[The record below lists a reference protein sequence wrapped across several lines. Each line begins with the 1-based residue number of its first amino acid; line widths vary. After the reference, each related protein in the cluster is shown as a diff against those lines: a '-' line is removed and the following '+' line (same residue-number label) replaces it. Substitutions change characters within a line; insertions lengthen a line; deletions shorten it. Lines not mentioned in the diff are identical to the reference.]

1 MKKKEGYFVFL
12 YCIDK
17 KFLFLNGSVLKDY
30 YVLEDWKL
38 IMIYFLFNLVYL
50 FIILIFKSN

>member
-1 MKKKEGYFVFL
+1 MFIKKKEILFLIDMKKKEGYFVFL

-30 YVLEDWKL
+30 YVFRGLKIDCD
-38 IMIYFLFNLVYL
+38 LF
-50 FIILIFKSN
+50 FI